1 MKAVYDVPEMEII
14 LLDTTDIVTGST
26 EEDYF

>member
-1 MKAVYDVPEMEII
+1 MKAVYDVPEMENI